1 MQILEFQGKV
11 ALVTGSSRGIG
22 KAVALDLARKGA
34 RVALNY
40 AKNDEAARGA
50 LAEVLKENP
59 GCALHKADVSSLEQV
74 QEMIRQVLEEMGH
87 LDIIVNNA
95 AITRDKLLVM
105 MPEEDWD
112 RVLDVNLK
120 GVYNCSKVVLR
131 PMIHQKWGRIIN
143 MTSLSAIIGRGG
155 QANYA
160 ASKGGIIGFTKS
172 LCKEVARFNI
182 TVNAVCPGVI
192 DTELTRRMPKARQEE
207 LLKAIPMEAFGQPED
222 VAEAVSFL
230 ASERAR
236 YITGQVLCVD
246 GGLT

>member
-1 MQILEFQGKV
+1 MQALEFQGKV

-34 RVALNY
+34 QVALNY
-40 AKNDEAARGA
+40 ASNDEAAQNA
-50 LAEVLKENP
+50 LSEVLRESP
-59 GCALHKADVSSLEQV
+59 GSRIYKADISSMEQV
-74 QEMIRQVLEEMGH
+74 HDMIMHLREEMGR

-112 RVLDVNLK
+112 RVLEVNLK
-120 GVYNCSKVVLR
+120 GVYNCTKLALR
-131 PMIHQKWGRIIN
+131 PMIQQKWGRIIN
-143 MTSLSAIIGRGG
+143 MTSLSAVIGRSG

-182 TVNAVCPGVI
+182 TVNAVCPGII
-192 DTELTRRMPKARQEE
+192 DTEMTRGVPKARQEE
-207 LLKAIPMEAFGQPED
+207 FLRAIPMGKFGEPQD

-236 YITGQVLCVD
+236 YITGQVICVD
-246 GGLT
+246 GGLS

>member
-1 MQILEFQGKV
+1 MQMLEFQGKV

-40 AKNDEAARGA
+40 ATNDEAARDT
-50 LAEVLKENP
+50 LTELRRQSP
-59 GCALHKADVSSLEQV
+59 GSGLFKADVSSLEQV
-74 QEMIRQVLEEMGH
+74 QEMIRQVTEQMGRI
-87 LDIIVNNA
+87 DIMVNNA
-95 AITRDKLLVM
+95 AITRDKLLAM
-105 MPEEDWD
+105 MPEKDWD
-112 RVLDVNLK
+112 AVVNVNLK
-120 GVYNCSKVVLR
+120 GVYNCAKVVLR
-131 PMIHQKWGRIIN
+131 PMIQQRWGRIVN
-143 MTSLSAIIGRGG
+143 MTSLSAILGLGG

-182 TVNAVCPGVI
+182 TVNAVCPGII
-192 DTELTRRMPKARQEE
+192 DTDMTRRMPKAKLENF
-207 LLKAIPMEAFGQPED
+207 LKFIPMEKFGQPED

-230 ASERAR
+230 TSERAR

>member
-1 MQILEFQGKV
+1 MLEFQGKV

-40 AKNDEAARGA
+40 ATNDEAARDT
-50 LAEVLKENP
+50 LTELRRQSP
-59 GCALHKADVSSLEQV
+59 GSGLFKADVSSLEQV
-74 QEMIRQVLEEMGH
+74 QEMIRQVTEQMGRI
-87 LDIIVNNA
+87 DIMVNNA
-95 AITRDKLLVM
+95 AITRDKLLAM
-105 MPEEDWD
+105 MPEKDWD
-112 RVLDVNLK
+112 AVVNVNLK
-120 GVYNCSKVVLR
+120 GVYNCAKVVLR
-131 PMIHQKWGRIIN
+131 PMIQQRWGRIVN
-143 MTSLSAIIGRGG
+143 MTSLSAILGLGG

-182 TVNAVCPGVI
+182 TVNAVCPGII
-192 DTELTRRMPKARQEE
+192 DTDMTRRMPKAKLENF
-207 LLKAIPMEAFGQPED
+207 LKFIPMEKFGQPED

-230 ASERAR
+230 TSERAR

>member
-1 MQILEFQGKV
+1 LQVLEFEGKV

-22 KAVALDLARKGA
+22 KAVALDMARKGA
-34 RVALNY
+34 RIVLNY
-40 AKNDEAARGA
+40 ASNDEAAQSA
-50 LAEVLKENP
+50 LSEVLRESP
-59 GCALHKADVSSLEQV
+59 GSRMYKADISSMEQV
-74 QEMIRQVLEEMGH
+74 HDMIRHIREDMGRV
-87 LDIIVNNA
+87 DIIVNNA
-95 AITRDKLLVM
+95 AITRDKPLAM

-112 RVLDVNLK
+112 RVLEVNLK
-120 GVYNCSKVVLR
+120 GVYNCTKCALR
-131 PMIHQKWGRIIN
+131 PMIQQKWGRIIN
-143 MTSLSAIIGRGG
+143 MTSLSAILGRSG

-182 TVNAVCPGVI
+182 TVNAVCPGLI
-192 DTELTRRMPKARQEE
+192 DTEMIRRMPKERQEE
-207 LLKAIPMEAFGQPED
+207 FLRAIPMAKFGEPQD

-246 GGLT
+246 GGLS